1 MVDKKEIQNIL
12 SNGEIGKVAGLWKGV
27 SMDEH
32 YKDYEISEFS
42 HHQQLEDGT
51 LHTYDG
57 VYNVS
62 DFEILS
68 DKTLDAIRSYRS
80 KIDDNCNIWITTN
93 IYGEEQVYVIYH
105 NGTNGR
111 EYNALNSMRDAS
123 NKLEIVQSFTDWA
136 TLIDCYCDT
145 CDDVYSWLF
154 TFVAQTKE

>member
-1 MVDKKEIQNIL
+1 MRNKEEIQTIL
-12 SNGEIGKVAGLWKGV
+12 SSGCFRDIAALWKGA

-42 HHQQLEDGT
+42 HPQQWGDGT
-51 LHTYDG
+51 WHTYDG

-62 DFEILS
+62 NSETLS
-68 DKTLDAIRSYRS
+68 DKTLEAIRNYRS
-80 KIDDNCNIWITTN
+80 KIDDDCNIWITTN
-93 IYGEEQVYVIYH
+93 IYGEEQAYVIYH

-111 EYNALNSMRDAS
+111 ESNALNSMRDAA
-123 NKLEIVQSFTDWA
+123 NKLEFVQSFTDWA

>member
-1 MVDKKEIQNIL
+1 MVDKKEIQDTL
-12 SNGEIGKVAGLWKGV
+12 SHGEVGKVAALWKGG

-42 HHQQLEDGT
+42 HPQQWEDGT
-51 LHTYDG
+51 WHTYDG

-62 DFEILS
+62 NYDTVS
-68 DKTLDAIRSYRS
+68 DETLEAIRNYRS
-80 KIDDNCNIWITTN
+80 KINDDCNIWITTN
-93 IYGEEQVYVIYH
+93 IYGEEQAYVIYH

-111 EYNALNSMRDAS
+111 EGNALNSMMDAA

-154 TFVAQTKE
+154 TFVAKTKE

>member
-1 MVDKKEIQNIL
+1 MVDKKEIQDTL
-12 SNGEIGKVAGLWKGV
+12 SHGEVGKVAALCKGG

-42 HHQQLEDGT
+42 HPQQWEDGT
-51 LHTYDG
+51 WHTYDG

-62 DFEILS
+62 NYDTVS
-68 DKTLDAIRSYRS
+68 DETLEAIRNYRS
-80 KIDDNCNIWITTN
+80 KINDDCNIWITTN
-93 IYGEEQVYVIYH
+93 IYGEEQAYVIYH

-111 EYNALNSMRDAS
+111 EGNALNSMRDAA